1 MLELKDV
8 CFTYEQS
15 DCGVQDINVSISQGE
30 CVVLIGQS
38 GNGKTTLTRLING
51 LAPAHYKG
59 SLSGEIRINQNRVQ
73 DMPLWEL
80 SGLVGSVFQ
89 DPKSQFFSG
98 ELCGEIAFAL
108 ENRGCETQ
116 EIRKKTDAVIKKTEL
131 SYLRDVGLD
140 KISSGEKQKVAIA
153 SVLSLSPAVLVLDEP
168 TANLDA
174 SAARELG
181 EMLKKLKQAGHTLVL
196 AEHRLSYLSEIADR
210 YLYLQNGTLKK
221 EFTAS
226 ELQNLPLAEK
236 EEMGIRAVH
245 AVPKPRLQAIEKSEV
260 FLSATRIEYTTG
272 KRKILNSLS
281 FMAEKGQVVALTG
294 KNGCGKT
301 TLAKILCGIY
311 KEKKGEI
318 CFGGKATRPRHRFR
332 HVWYSSND
340 TNTQFFTGSL
350 TEELLLQSPKTEKE
364 LKRARD
370 ILKRLGLY
378 ELRDRHPQTL
388 SGGQKQ
394 RLSIACGLFSD
405 RAIQVYDEPT
415 SGLDGKNMKLVSEIF
430 KEMAQQGKLVLC
442 ITHDAELMEA
452 CCSHEVAL
460 ST

>member
-1 MLELKDV
+1 MLVLKDV
-8 CFTYEQS
+8 CFTYGHS
-15 DCGVQDINVSISQGE
+15 DCGVRDINVRIEQGE

-51 LAPAHYKG
+51 LAPSHYKG
-59 SLSGEIRINQNRVQ
+59 SHSGEIYIKQHKVQ

-108 ENRGCETQ
+108 ENRGYETQ
-116 EIRKKTDAVIKKTEL
+116 DIRKKTDAVIEKTEL
-131 SYLRDVGLD
+131 SYLRNVGLD

-153 SVLSLSPAVLVLDEP
+153 SVLSLAPSLLVLDEP
-168 TANLDA
+168 TANLDET
-174 SAARELG
+174 AAKELG
-181 EMLKKLKQAGHTLVL
+181 KMLKKLKQAGHTLVL
-196 AEHRLSYLSEIADR
+196 AEHRLSYLFEMADR
-210 YLYLQNGTLKK
+210 YLYLRNGKLDK
-221 EFTAS
+221 EFTPS
-226 ELQNLPLAEK
+226 ELQNLSLETR
-236 EEMGIRAVH
+236 EEMGIRAVCT
-245 AVPKPRLQAIEKSEV
+245 VPKPRLQTVEKASESA
-260 FLSATRIEYTTG
+260 FLSVTQIEYTAG
-272 KRKILNSLS
+272 KKKILNEVS
-281 FMAEKGQVVALTG
+281 FAADKGTVVALTG

-311 KEKKGEI
+311 KEKRGEI
-318 CFGGKATRPRHRFR
+318 CFGGKAIRPRHRFR

-350 TEELLLQSPKTEKE
+350 TEELLLQSPKTEE
-364 LKRARD
+364 NLERARTV
-370 ILKRLGLY
+370 LKRLGLY
-378 ELRDRHPQTL
+378 ELRERHPQTL

-415 SGLDGKNMKLVSEIF
+415 SGLDGKNMELVSEIF
-430 KEMAQQGKLVLC
+430 NEMAKQGKLVLC
-442 ITHDAELMEA
+442 ITHDAELMES
-452 CCSHEVAL
+452 CCSHEFAL
-460 ST
+460 